1 MDLVK
6 QILLHSIPRNAK
18 MSFTTLVTSDHLFA
32 HLDDPGWVVLDCRF
46 SLADAEHGRREYL
59 KAHVPGALYAH
70 LEEDLSGP
78 IVQGV
83 TSRHPLPEVADFE
96 RTLGAWGIDERV
108 QVVVYDDMGGAIAAR
123 PWWML
128 GWVGHDAVALLD
140 GGWQRWCGE
149 GRPITAE
156 AAARPTR
163 VFTASPRPE
172 RLVPAA
178 QVLGRLGDASAPLLD
193 ARAGERYRG
202 EVEPL
207 DPVAGH
213 IPGAM
218 CAPFEENLSADGTFS
233 SRVELRRR
241 FRALLGEQPPEH
253 SVSYCGSG
261 VTACHNLLAMEHAGL
276 AGGRLYAGSW
286 SHWVTDPDRPVERG

>member
-1 MDLVK
+1 M
-6 QILLHSIPRNAK
+6 S
-18 MSFTTLVTSDHLFA
+18 SFTTLVTPDELLA
-32 HLDDPGWVVLDCRF
+32 RLDDPDWMVLDCRF
-46 SLADAEHGRREYL
+46 SLADAGHGRREYE
-59 KAHVPGALYAH
+59 KAHVPGALHAD

-78 IVQGV
+78 IVPNV
-83 TSRHPLPEVADFE
+83 TGRHPLPEVADFE

-108 QVVVYDDMGGAIAAR
+108 QVVVYDDMGGAMAGR
-123 PWWML
+123 LWWML

-140 GGWQRWCGE
+140 GGWRRWRAG
-149 GRPITAE
+149 GRPVTAE
-156 AAARPTR
+156 VAPRAARA
-163 VFTASPRPE
+163 FTASPRPE

-178 QVLGRLGDASAPLLD
+178 DILGRLGDASAPLLD

-202 EVEPL
+202 DVEPL

-213 IPGAM
+213 IPGAV
-218 CAPFEENLSADGTFS
+218 CAAFEENLSGDGAFKS
-233 SRVELRRR
+233 PRELRER
-241 FRALLGEQPPEH
+241 FTALLGDTPPER

-276 AGGRLYAGSW
+276 PGGRLYAGSW